1 MMHDGSQAVKISGSV
16 SLCMANPLYLGY
28 SKWDYSFPSSA
39 CPFLGVLHHM
49 TIMTIIVTCV
59 GRSKA
64 PPVPLLPLLYE
75 VCGMA
80 NIERSITKLLN
91 DDVNL
96 ALAHP
101 VMAS

>member
-1 MMHDGSQAVKISGSV
+1 MCGRDVQCRKARRELENYIIMYWCMHVVCI
-16 SLCMANPLYLGY
+16 
-28 SKWDYSFPSSA
+28 F
-39 CPFLGVLHHM
+39 
-49 TIMTIIVTCV
+49 IVTCV

-64 PPVPLLPLLYE
+64 PAAPLRPLLYE

-91 DDVNL
+91 DDIIL